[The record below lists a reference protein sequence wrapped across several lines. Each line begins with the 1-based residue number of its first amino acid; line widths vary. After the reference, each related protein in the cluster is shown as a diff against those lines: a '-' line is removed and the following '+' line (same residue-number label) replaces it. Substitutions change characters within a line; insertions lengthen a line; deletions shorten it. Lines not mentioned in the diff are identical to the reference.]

1 MYLFVPLSMHVKL
14 SKDECPKFENEKEFM
29 SKNPYQC
36 VVGSL
41 MYALILTRPD
51 ITFVVGAVRR
61 FLSNPGKKHWEAV
74 KMILRY
80 LSGTKNKCLYLG
92 GGNLSILG
100 YTN

>member
-1 MYLFVPLSMHVKL
+1 MEKINVP
-14 SKDECPKFENEKEFM
+14 N
-29 SKNPYQC
+29 
-36 VVGSL
+36 
-41 MYALILTRPD
+41 LIIATRLD
-51 ITFVVGAVRR
+51 IAFVVGAVSR
-61 FLSNPGKKHWEAV
+61 FLSNPSKKHWEAV